1 MGLLDS
7 FSSVLDSG
15 AVESAIDIGSS
26 AASSGGWWES
36 TLDFGTRAFEWM
48 EKYPETA
55 NVLGGVA
62 VGAGTYLGDRA
73 LQDKKEEIDRKQWER
88 ERAAK
93 MISPGKV
100 NNYGSYGGQ
109 YSGGL
114 ITGGQIAGYRS
125 LADRKKV

>member
-1 MGLLDS
+1 
-7 FSSVLDSG
+7 
-15 AVESAIDIGSS
+15 
-26 AASSGGWWES
+26 
-36 TLDFGTRAFEWM
+36 M

-125 LADRKKV
+125 LADRKKG